1 METGL
6 SMHLPLAGWSFYIES
21 LYFQLAVIIA
31 SLARGHASLSIGY
44 IVGTA
49 VVNIIGSFSLGLLFH
64 AKGKPIQFDRSS
76 RVYSLI
82 LLLLATF
89 VVPIIHFRR
98 KVIWLSCGAI
108 LIVLFAVYIGLGGWA
123 ISKGILTSPEH
134 SEIDSSN
141 EVEGT
146 GNSKNNTERTQSVSE
161 DTGIPLDTTE
171 SSSSTVA
178 PQGISPPER
187 GPPAS
192 RFTQHPRALHYHIFY
207 FIFGFLAI
215 GLSGYVLSH
224 AAITITAELKISEVS
239 FGVVILAI
247 ATTLPKKLISMLS
260 GRRRH
265 FGIIVANTAG
275 NDVFLLTLCAG
286 IVMLQSSNKI
296 KESSP
301 NVMVTDL
308 GLLWGSTVALALTV
322 WFGGRFPKW
331 IGAVMVLGYITFV
344 ILEFIITGD

>member
-1 METGL
+1 
-6 SMHLPLAGWSFYIES
+6 
-21 LYFQLAVIIA
+21 
-31 SLARGHASLSIGY
+31 
-44 IVGTA
+44 
-49 VVNIIGSFSLGLLFH
+49 
-64 AKGKPIQFDRSS
+64 
-76 RVYSLI
+76 
-82 LLLLATF
+82 
-89 VVPIIHFRR
+89 VPIIHFRR

-108 LIVLFAVYIGLGGWA
+108 LIVLFTVYIGLGGWA
-123 ISKGILTSPEH
+123 VSKGILTSPEH
-134 SEIDSSN
+134 TEIDSSN
-141 EVEGT
+141 DVEGT
-146 GNSKNNTERTQSVSE
+146 GNSKKNTERTQCISE
-161 DTGIPLDTTE
+161 DTGLPLDPTE
-171 SSSSTVA
+171 SSSSTVS
-178 PQGISPPER
+178 PQGISPPVR

-192 RFTQHPRALHYHIFY
+192 RSPQRPRALPYHIFY
-207 FIFGFLAI
+207 SIIGILAI

-224 AAITITAELKISEVS
+224 ASITLTDKLKISEVS

-247 ATTLPKKLISMLS
+247 ATTLPKKLIAVLS
-260 GRRRH
+260 GRRRD

-296 KESSP
+296 KERESSP

-322 WFGGRFPKW
+322 WFGGRFPKL

>member
-1 METGL
+1 L
-6 SMHLPLAGWSFYIES
+6 SFYIES

-76 RVYSLI
+76 RVYSLVLV
-82 LLLLATF
+82 LLTTF

-108 LIVLFAVYIGLGGWA
+108 LIVLFTVYIGLAGWA

-141 EVEGT
+141 DVEGS
-146 GNSKNNTERTQSVSE
+146 GNSKNNTERTQCVSE
-161 DTGIPLDTTE
+161 DTALPLDPTE
-171 SSSSTVA
+171 SSSGTVA
-178 PQGISPPER
+178 PQGISPPVR
-187 GPPAS
+187 GPSPPAS
-192 RFTQHPRALHYHIFY
+192 RSPQRPRALHYHIFY

-224 AAITITAELKISEVS
+224 AATTITDELKISEVS

-247 ATTLPKKLISMLS
+247 ATTLPKKLIAVLS

-308 GLLWGSTVALALTV
+308 GLLWGSTVAFALTV

-344 ILEFIITGD
+344 VLEFIITGD